1 MAQGVHPSEVD
12 SGSPDGE
19 SADRVGMR
27 AVLHPARFEI
37 ARVQFEVVT
46 VGPVSDEEA
55 AKIVMHFCRS
65 RRPTESD
72 RGKLIRIVTLF
83 DRESANLLG

>member
-1 MAQGVHPSEVD
+1 MAQGVRPSEVD
-12 SGSPDGE
+12 SGSP
-19 SADRVGMR
+19 
-27 AVLHPARFEI
+27 
-37 ARVQFEVVT
+37 VQFEVVT

-83 DRESANLLG
+83 DRESANLLE